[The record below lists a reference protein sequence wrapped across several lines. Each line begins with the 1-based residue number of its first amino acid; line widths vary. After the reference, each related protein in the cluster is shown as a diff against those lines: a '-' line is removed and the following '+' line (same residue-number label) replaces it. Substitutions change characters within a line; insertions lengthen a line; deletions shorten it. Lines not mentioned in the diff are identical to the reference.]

1 MEKESAGI
9 ESFEARRRELEE
21 SFSAIR
27 AHQASL
33 DAERSTVLLAIEQ
46 LERLRA
52 ELESDSGARRSAMS
66 AVEQQKAELEEQQTT
81 LAERLGNAART
92 GAAGKGRAHAAHRK

>member
-27 AHQASL
+27 AQQASL

-66 AVEQQKAELEEQQTT
+66 AVEQQKAELEEQ
-81 LAERLGNAART
+81 
-92 GAAGKGRAHAAHRK
+92 